1 MSHLGKQANALL
13 DLMFPQVCVSC
24 HHRIPD
30 QKVWLCGSCY
40 DNLSYLPEQHCP
52 KCGIP
57 LEGEECFNCYENSF
71 VFSQAVSVF
80 LYETSA
86 KAMVHS
92 LKYEG
97 LWTISDWFANQ
108 MFRVLLQGK
117 TLAGVDV
124 VTAVPLHRV
133 RRRERGYNQS
143 DLIAKALASRM
154 GKPFT
159 DKALV
164 RTCYTTSQTLLDRR
178 ERRKNLI
185 GAFKAAKKGIK
196 GRSFLLV
203 DDVFTTGTTV
213 NEASKVLLNEGAR
226 DVFVMTACH
235 GL

>member
-1 MSHLGKQANALL
+1 
-13 DLMFPQVCVSC
+13 
-24 HHRIPD
+24 
-30 QKVWLCGSCY
+30 
-40 DNLSYLPEQHCP
+40 
-52 KCGIP
+52 
-57 LEGEECFNCYENSF
+57 
-71 VFSQAVSVF
+71 
-80 LYETSA
+80 
-86 KAMVHS
+86 MVHS